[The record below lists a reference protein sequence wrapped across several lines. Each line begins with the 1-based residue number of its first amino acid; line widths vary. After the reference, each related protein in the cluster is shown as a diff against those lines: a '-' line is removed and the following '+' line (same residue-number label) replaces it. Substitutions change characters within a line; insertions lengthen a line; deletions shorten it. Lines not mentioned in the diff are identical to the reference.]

1 MREVLP
7 LIAALLVFIGW
18 ISSIG
23 NPHVVETVIG
33 LMIASGTYFFVW
45 IKTKKRG

>member
-18 ISSIG
+18 ISLIG

-33 LMIASGTYFFVW
+33 LMIASGPYFFVW
-45 IKTKKRG
+45 IKTKKRD